1 MKNLTIK
8 EIIKLKF
15 IEFEKYVLN
24 ERNRFLKDL
33 DEGIIYIVE
42 SGLDLAVIEKF
53 RNNVFKFGKNKAES
67 WHDVS
72 IGIPNFHKIDDESK
86 YFKIKKKVH
95 CFNFFKWNDDS
106 LEVFKNFEKFLNLF
120 NFINKTENRILKSIN
135 ESNTKDLANRVQ
147 IFHYP
152 PGGGYIQEHSDPTI
166 LNKSLFIFYLSSLNK
181 DYKTGGLYIKNSQEK
196 YTYID
201 KLVNTG
207 DILFGN
213 PSIPHYCKTVDENKN
228 MNWDNKEGRWLLLFN
243 TLPIKP

>member
-201 KLVNTG
+201 K
-207 DILFGN
+207 
-213 PSIPHYCKTVDENKN
+213 SIVY
-228 MNWDNKEGRWLLLFN
+228 KEKEPGWLTKYLHLG
-243 TLPIKP
+243 